1 MDDSGDP
8 DLSKPSLFVNFG
20 SSFTSLELVKLS
32 HLVNSLN
39 IASKDDKLPQRGHCQ
54 GHVTQARYF
63 NLVYRLTASSRTTAY
78 THDSLPQSGDRVAPL
93 NFHE

>member
-8 DLSKPSLFVNFG
+8 NLSKPKKVFVNFG

-39 IASKDDKLPQRGHCQ
+39 IASKDDKLPPPQRGHCQ
-54 GHVTQARYF
+54 GHVTQAIV
-63 NLVYRLTASSRTTAY
+63 L
-78 THDSLPQSGDRVAPL
+78 QSGVQTDRV
-93 NFHE
+93 E